1 MQAHITGLPAEV
13 LATPLGQMLAPM
25 LAPLEQ
31 QLGNIHQQPAG
42 SDTAHTSQ
50 TPSSSSQQAATPST
64 TQAQKPASAAAA
76 AAAPAGLPQLP
87 ARPPAAQ
94 AAAQAAA
101 KRAATASIAASG
113 NDEESKQESGAAA
126 VNNGPAIKQAAE
138 EIKDAAG
145 LVMADAGVPQT
156 SGHANGA
163 HTSGQS
169 NGQIPKQSNGKG
181 QAPSTMPAAKP
192 QTGSNVIPS
201 S

>member
-1 MQAHITGLPAEV
+1 
-13 LATPLGQMLAPM
+13 M

-42 SDTAHTSQ
+42 SDTAPTSQ
-50 TPSSSSQQAATPST
+50 TPSSSSQHAATLST
-64 TQAQKPASAAAA
+64 AQAQKPASAAAA

-101 KRAATASIAASG
+101 KRASTASIAASG
-113 NDEESKQESGAAA
+113 NDTERKQDTGSAT

-163 HTSGQS
+163 HTSGHS

-181 QAPSTMPAAKP
+181 QAQATMPASKP
-192 QTGSNVIPS
+192 QTGSNAAPS
-201 S
+201 SRDVSAYARRIVTDLTQYAVVSS